1 MVQFPNRLEARIDE
15 KEQEFDLIDQV
26 YPAALARVE
35 GRDPAWELQKKA
47 IIERIAKTV
56 LLYKFED
63 PAHKAVALI
72 AQVQAECKE
81 LLAPQRI
88 VEDWKERKAE
98 LLFLR
103 QEEEKQRTASRRAGE
118 AYEAERQKWTSRAT
132 G

>member
-1 MVQFPNRLEARIDE
+1 
-15 KEQEFDLIDQV
+15 
-26 YPAALARVE
+26 
-35 GRDPAWELQKKA
+35 
-47 IIERIAKTV
+47 V

-72 AQVQAECKE
+72 AQMQADCRE

-103 QEEEKQRTASRRAGE
+103 QEEEKQRTGSAQGRR
-118 AYEAERQKWTSRAT
+118 RL
-132 G
+132 